1 MTEYL
6 SEFLLFDEFKCGHC
20 GLLPPDLFVH
30 DIKRPYSELFHIFD
44 SVRATWGKPI
54 PVTSGYRCPYHNKNI
69 GGSQLSI
76 HMWGLALDMDLPST
90 QEVEELYHLIDMD
103 FNHLRIGK
111 YTESGS
117 FIHIDN
123 GYEVTPRASHSWIP
137 GTRWFK

>member
-30 DIKRPYSELFHIFD
+30 DIKRPYSELFNIFD
-44 SVRATWGKPI
+44 SVRERWGKPI
-54 PVTSGYRCPYHNKNI
+54 PVSSGYRCPHHNKTI

-117 FIHIDN
+117 FIHIDI